1 MSPRLPRDIS
11 ESELAGLLGAF
22 GYEVTRQ
29 KGPHLRLTTFV
40 NGEHHITIPNHNPLR
55 LGTLGGILRDVAEHD
70 GQTKEVVAEKL
81 FG

>member
-1 MSPRLPRDIS
+1 MSLRLPRDIS
-11 ESELAGLLGAF
+11 GSQLAGLLGAF
-22 GYEVTRQ
+22 GYEVT
-29 KGPHLRLTTFV
+29 GAEGVHLRLTTFV

-55 LGTLGGILRDVAEHD
+55 LGTLGGILRDVSEHD